1 LVGVITLRKV
11 KLTSFFIFSVIYFIF
26 IWTLPAAWIW
36 NPTGW
41 LYKLG
46 MRDFAGGLVVHGAAG
61 AAGLAFLI
69 KIYKEEKSKKRSIN
83 KKEQIKIN
91 DSWLSLSILLLLMG
105 WFGFNPGSVL
115 AFNDETLV
123 VVINTFLAAGTA
135 MLSTIGFRWI
145 DSKRYPD
152 ILDSVNGI
160 LMGLIIITPL
170 AGFVSPVS
178 SIILGFLGGPLFIY
192 AEKTLSKIKWM
203 DDPVGL
209 LPGHATGGLFGVVMI
224 AFFTQKIF
232 ASASGNPTLP
242 NGLLF
247 GGGYLAVKQLGIE
260 FFGIV
265 VVIIFVFVVSYF
277 CLWVIGK
284 VSGGITY

>member
-1 LVGVITLRKV
+1 MINL
-11 KLTSFFIFSVIYFIF
+11 
-26 IWTLPAAWIW
+26 
-36 NPTGW
+36 
-41 LYKLG
+41 
-46 MRDFAGGLVVHGAAG
+46 DEQ
-61 AAGLAFLI
+61 FLI
-69 KIYKEEKSKKRSIN
+69 NNLWVIIAALLVFIMTVAVGFLEVGELGSSIKRSLFKTIL
-83 KKEQIKIN
+83 I
-91 DSWLSLSILLLLMG
+91 SGTSLFVMG
-105 WFGFNPGSVL
+105 IIGFNPGSVL
-115 AFNDETLV
+115 AFNGETLV